1 MALHTRICCDN
12 LAKRVQASLLVVHP
26 FANDGDADDAKDIDG
41 AHGLANTA
49 THVEDSVAGPGLNTD
64 EDACNGDVGVGDWD
78 LDRMANEF
86 PLNIVHL
93 KSPCSSARHDYVEW
107 DMAADGNFSES

>member
-64 EDACNGDVGVGDWD
+64 EDACNGDVGVGEAKGIATKE
-78 LDRMANEF
+78 RKKK
-86 PLNIVHL
+86 NI
-93 KSPCSSARHDYVEW
+93 YV
-107 DMAADGNFSES
+107 FKKLI